1 MRYRLTCSD
10 VIQAMTRENVTATA
24 NTLDKAWEKAK
35 TRFALKYKTKQD
47 YVDITAV
54 HRLG

>member
-1 MRYRLTCSD
+1 MKYQLTCSD
-10 VIQAMTRENVTATA
+10 VIKAMVREDITVTA
-24 NTLDKAWEKAK
+24 NTLDEAWEKAK
-35 TRFALKYKTKQD
+35 TRFARKHKTKKD